1 MSSNWKF
8 RGSKLCA
15 TAVASFAC
23 GSLMTAHLTHVR
35 EVKADGNRAFQLM
48 VYHAK
53 PGKVPALESVFE
65 DMSKLQAK
73 HGLNVIG

>member
-1 MSSNWKF
+1 
-8 RGSKLCA
+8 
-15 TAVASFAC
+15 
-23 GSLMTAHLTHVR
+23 MTAHLTHVR